1 MKPGNRGTRRFRAL
15 VASLVLPLP
24 AAALAIACSS
34 ASTSSSPTPTA
45 EAGTNEGGAKIDTG
59 GGGDT
64 DAGVDASKTTCE
76 ITRAYVVDCLGSAEL
91 TCGAAKFDA
100 WCAQNDTII
109 NSETY
114 RRAEAACLVK
124 ANCDP
129 DVRRDCEY
137 KSYATATPTT
147 AQKAVVA
154 AYCQTCEPADPTG
167 CATRKTTYV
176 PSAGVKSVDDVFVA
190 GWELADPIADEI
202 RTKCTGSALDAG
214 GADAAACL
222 KAFASC
228 AGDVYV
234 TRLPDCP

>member
-1 MKPGNRGTRRFRAL
+1 MIRGARSFRAL
-15 VASLVLPLP
+15 VAFLALPIP
-24 AAALAIACSS
+24 AAALAFACSS
-34 ASTSSSPTPTA
+34 ESTSSSPTPTT
-45 EAGTNEGGAKIDTG
+45 EGGSGEGGAKIDTG
-59 GGGDT
+59 IVVDT
-64 DAGVDASKTTCE
+64 DAGVDASKATCE
-76 ITRAYVVDCLGSAEL
+76 ITRAYVVECQGAAEL
-91 TCGAAKFDA
+91 NCGPAKFDA
-100 WCAQNDTII
+100 WCAQNDAII

-137 KSYATATPTT
+137 RSYATATPTT

-176 PSAGVKSVDDVFVA
+176 PSAGIKSVDDVFVA
-190 GWELADPIADEI
+190 AWELADPIADEI

-214 GADAAACL
+214 GTDAATCL
-222 KAFASC
+222 KAFAGC
-228 AGDVYV
+228 AGDVYI